1 MLRAAHTMGRCK
13 VVAIRAASTGRA
25 VPLPVAAAHCRA
37 RRFAASIA
45 EQQPNE
51 LLERLQQRDDAVQQ
65 RDDAECERF
74 MPRYRALTV
83 RRERAFN
90 FSTGEWRWFR
100 RTVAHFGP

>member
-13 VVAIRAASTGRA
+13 VVAIRAASAGRA

-51 LLERLQQRDDAVQQ
+51 LLERLQQRG
-65 RDDAECERF
+65 DAECERF
-74 MPRYRALTV
+74 MPRDRALEE

-90 FSTGEWRWFR
+90 NFTGEWRWFR
-100 RTVAHFGP
+100 RTVAHFGPS